1 MNACRISRKALVW
14 SAVAGAV
21 ILAGPTAIAGQIGSG
36 KTRMVSTNGQIGSGV
51 TTLKRAGNDLRVV
64 GAIESVNF
72 GAGTVTV
79 LGQTVQ
85 VGDVSQLATL
95 AANRVPVAVFGKA
108 TVAGVIVPRAI
119 VVAGSEYVD
128 GASEVYL
135 KGVVTAVDS
144 ARGTAKIGAAT
155 VDFTASL
162 YGVAATDIKVG
173 TVVELVGTRPAAGG
187 AVLADA
193 VTPLGQIG
201 SGLNGQIGNG
211 QIGSGIDGQ
220 IGSGLNGQIG
230 SGIDGQIGSGLN
242 GQIGSRPQRPDRQR
256 HRRSDWLRPQRSDR
270 QRHRRSDRLRP
281 QRSDRQRHR
290 RPDRLRPQDR
300 LRSGQIGSGIDG
312 QIGSG
317 LNGQIGSGID
327 GQIGSG
333 LNGQIGSGLC
343 APSMGAIFGVQVPG
357 RAGHSEASEAQ
368 LREGDRAW
376 RGSAERKP

>member
-1 MNACRISRKALVW
+1 MNASRISRKALVW

-36 KTRMVSTNGQIGSGV
+36 KTRAVSTNGQIGSGV
-51 TTLKRAGNDLRVV
+51 TTLKRAGNDLLVV

-79 LGQTVQ
+79 LGQTVR
-85 VGDVSQLATL
+85 VGDVSELATL
-95 AANRVPVAVFGKA
+95 AANRVPIAVFGKA
-108 TVAGVIVPRAI
+108 TVAGVIVPRSI

-201 SGLNGQIGNG
+201 SGLNGQIGSGIDGQIGSGLNG

-242 GQIGSRPQRPDRQR
+242 GQIGSGVDGQIG
-256 HRRSDWLRPQRSDR
+256 SGLN
-270 QRHRRSDRLRP
+270 
-281 QRSDRQRHR
+281 
-290 RPDRLRPQDR
+290 
-300 LRSGQIGSGIDG
+300 GQIGSGIDG

-333 LNGQIGSGLC
+333 LNGQIGSGIDGQIGSGLNGQIG
-343 APSMGAIFGVQVPG
+343 SGA
-357 RAGHSEASEAQ
+357 
-368 LREGDRAW
+368 L
-376 RGSAERKP
+376 